1 MKKQNIFIIV
11 IFFIVSL
18 FISLLFNII
27 ENSYN
32 YIKENNELLSNN
44 AMELEIS
51 NANIDYKDLLNILN
65 KTPEVYLEKN
75 DLNLDAYYGK
85 MIYFNGNFKYTLH

>member
-1 MKKQNIFIIV
+1 MKKQNIFVIV

-18 FISLLFNII
+18 FISLLFNIT

-32 YIKENNELLSNN
+32 YMKENNELLSNN

-65 KTPEVYLEKN
+65 KTPKC
-75 DLNLDAYYGK
+75 
-85 MIYFNGNFKYTLH
+85 I